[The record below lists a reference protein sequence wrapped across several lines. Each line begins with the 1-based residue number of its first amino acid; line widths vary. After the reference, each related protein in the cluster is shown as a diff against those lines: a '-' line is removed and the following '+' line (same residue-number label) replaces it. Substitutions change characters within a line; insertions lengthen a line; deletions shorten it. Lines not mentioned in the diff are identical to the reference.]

1 MFCEKCGKE
10 VDEKWSVCPN
20 CGAQINDN
28 NNAEKTGMLSVQNG
42 EKKNK
47 VKKPIFKRVWF
58 WILIVICGIF
68 IVSVIGGSGE
78 DTTKVEKKQ
87 EIVDLDAIG
96 GFEQWEEN
104 GFEEKVRTVVTVYLP
119 LVNTDVNNYAIL
131 ADGNP
136 IRVLQEDETPV
147 SEWKWLQNIDEY
159 GDETEYVLYEAT
171 LEYLGQKEDDE
182 LPVFIISDVESR

>member
-1 MFCEKCGKE
+1 M
-10 VDEKWSVCPN
+10 
-20 CGAQINDN
+20 
-28 NNAEKTGMLSVQNG
+28 
-42 EKKNK
+42 
-47 VKKPIFKRVWF
+47 
-58 WILIVICGIF
+58 
-68 IVSVIGGSGE
+68 
-78 DTTKVEKKQ
+78 EKKQ